1 MGIIIYGAL
10 CRGNGILKM
19 VFDFVLGTVG
29 EFIEYAQIIVAIF
42 FIYYVYK
49 FFTFERPDADARRT
63 AEEARIGAARGWVK
77 DGWDKAKVK
86 KKEREDREKAEKII
100 RERKRRLNPILGY
113 IIKAEQ
119 TAEKVI
125 DDELKVKST
134 SAVSGAEHQLKD
146 LEKNLDRTK
155 KALRVAKTH
164 GTDKEKEY
172 LRHLYTQSEL
182 LVRHF
187 DNKIKGKIPPVTLPD
202 AGWRTDVSKFKN
214 KVNELKGHCGYMILG
229 IQKLMD
235 TGENTDR
242 TSFTSSSTSS

>member
-1 MGIIIYGAL
+1 MT
-10 CRGNGILKM
+10 
-19 VFDFVLGTVG
+19 FDFVLGTVG

-42 FIYYVYK
+42 FVYYAIK
-49 FFTFERPDADARRT
+49 FFTFEGPDAETRRT
-63 AEEARIGAARGWVK
+63 AEEARIRGARDWIG
-77 DGWDKAKVK
+77 DKATEHKRK
-86 KKEREDREKAEKII
+86 KKEREDREKAERIV

-119 TAEKVI
+119 AAEKVI

-134 SAVSGAEHQLKD
+134 SAVSSAEHQLND
-146 LEKNLDRTK
+146 LERNLDRTK
-155 KALRVAKTH
+155 KALRAAKTH

-172 LRHLYTQSEL
+172 LNHLYTQSEL

-187 DNKIKGKIPPVTLPD
+187 DNKIKGKVPAITLPD

-214 KVNELKGHCGYMILG
+214 KVGEIRGHCGYMILG

-235 TGENTDR
+235 TGENADR